1 MKFKHITS
9 EKTLK
14 GIVKRHP
21 DGFGFVIPDDKNHQ
35 DIYIPASRMGSALTY
50 DRVEALVQKRRHR
63 QMFFG
68 SIKTILKRHWEWT
81 AGPYEI
87 ESGKSLLKKHSLPID
102 RPIEVQNPREL
113 TIKKEEWVKVKLTAY
128 PTEQN
133 PLFQGDILENLG
145 VITSSAKDDN
155 SKILAEN
162 NIPIKF
168 PKPVL
173 EELKTLPDE
182 VRPEDW
188 KERKD
193 LTNKAFVTIDGIT
206 AKDFDDAIFVEKHSF
221 GFRLFV
227 AIADV
232 SHYVQ
237 ENSQLD
243 REAYSRGNSTYLPD
257 LAVSMLPEKLSNGL
271 CSLNP
276 QVPRLAMVAEMDFD
290 VQGIQLKYQFY
301 PAVIKSHHRLTY
313 GQAQDI
319 FDDSD
324 KDKKWVFLKDA
335 AQLGQI
341 LIQRQDQNGVLDFN
355 IPEITVKV
363 NSQGEPVEIIKE
375 MRLFSHKLIE
385 QFMLA
390 ANQAVSLFLKEKK
403 SPSLYR
409 IHESPE
415 KESLK
420 QLENFSKSLSF
431 SSPLNT
437 RQNLLAFLKK
447 FKGHSSEPLIN
458 KLTLRALS
466 QARYSAF
473 NKGHYGL
480 NFSAYTH
487 FTSPIRRYCDLTI
500 HRLIRQALNHSQQ
513 KALPSDKTLEK
524 QARWISEREQIS
536 VKAER
541 KVVDI
546 KKARFLKPHI
556 GEEFDGVISSI
567 TSFGL
572 FIALGKFDVEG
583 LVRFRDLPGHW
594 IFDEANLRAESKRSR
609 YSMQFGDA
617 VRIKVITANTE
628 TGTIDFKLISH
639 KNIKTPEV
647 SKTSGK
653 KKTLSREKKRGRH
666 YNRSRSRHYDKKQ
679 SEEDTLD
686 SEKPAY
692 KGKRKFKSNK
702 YSDQKNQSRTRLQSK
717 KQSEKDTPD
726 FEKSTYKGKRNL
738 KSNKYSDQKNQSRTR
753 LQSKKQSEKDTPD
766 FEKSTY
772 KGKRNLKSNKYSD
785 QKNHSRPSL
794 RNRKQSE
801 EETPKFEKSTYKGK
815 RNLKSNKYSDQ
826 KNHSRPPLRNR
837 KQSEEETPKFE
848 KSTYKGKRNLKSN
861 KYSDQKN
868 HSRPPLRNRKQ
879 SEEETP
885 KFEKSTYKG
894 KRNLKSNKYSDQKNH
909 SRPPLRNR
917 KQSEEETPK
926 FEKSTYKGKRKFKS
940 NKYSDQ
946 KNQSRT
952 RLQSKKQSEK
962 DTPDFE
968 KSTYKGKRNLKSN
981 KYSDQKNH
989 SRPPLRNR
997 KQSEEET
1004 PKFEKSTYKG
1014 KRNLKSNK
1022 YSDQKNHSRPPLRNR
1037 KQSEE
1042 ETPKFEKS
1050 TYKGKRNLKS
1060 NKYSDQKNHS
1070 QPPRSNKRK
1079 KGQSASQ
1086 NKSWPGKRKQ
1096 RSP

>member
-1 MKFKHITS
+1 MKFKRMTS

-87 ESGKSLLKKHSLPID
+87 ENGKFLLKKHSLPID
-102 RPIEVQNPREL
+102 QPIEVQNPRKL
-113 TIKKEEWVKVKLTAY
+113 KIKKEEWVKIKLTAY
-128 PTEQN
+128 PTEQK

-173 EELKTLPDE
+173 EELHTLPDE

-188 KERKD
+188 KGRKD

-206 AKDFDDAIFVEKHSF
+206 AKDFDDAIFVEKQSF

-243 REAYSRGNSTYLPD
+243 QEAYLRGNSTYLPD
-257 LAVSMLPEKLSNGL
+257 LAVPMLPEKLSNGL

-341 LIQRQDQNGVLDFN
+341 LIQRQDQNGALDFN

-375 MRLFSHKLIE
+375 MRLFSHRLIE

-556 GEEFDGVISSI
+556 GEEFDGIISSI

-647 SKTSGK
+647 SKTGGR

-666 YNRSRSRHYDKKQ
+666 YNRPQSRHYDKKQ
-679 SEEDTLD
+679 IKEDTLD
-686 SEKPAY
+686 FEKPTQKEKKKFKSKKYSDRETHSRPLSRNRKYSEEDKSDFKKPAY
-692 KGKRKFKSNK
+692 KRKKTFKNKK
-702 YSDQKNQSRTRLQSK
+702 YSDQKNHSRPRLRNKKQSEEDTSNFEKPAYKRKNQPDQKNHSRPRLQSK
-717 KQSEKDTPD
+717 KQSEKDKPD
-726 FEKSTYKGKRNL
+726 FEKPTHEGKRKPFN
-738 KSNKYSDQKNQSRTR
+738 RTR
-753 LQSKKQSEKDTPD
+753 
-766 FEKSTY
+766 
-772 KGKRNLKSNKYSD
+772 
-785 QKNHSRPSL
+785 KNHSRPSH
-794 RNRKQSE
+794 
-801 EETPKFEKSTYKGK
+801 
-815 RNLKSNKYSDQ
+815 SNK
-826 KNHSRPPLRNR
+826 K
-837 KQSEEETPKFE
+837 KQPTSQS
-848 KSTYKGKRNLKSN
+848 KSWT
-861 KYSDQKN
+861 
-868 HSRPPLRNRKQ
+868 
-879 SEEETP
+879 
-885 KFEKSTYKG
+885 
-894 KRNLKSNKYSDQKNH
+894 
-909 SRPPLRNR
+909 
-917 KQSEEETPK
+917 
-926 FEKSTYKGKRKFKS
+926 GKRK
-940 NKYSDQ
+940 
-946 KNQSRT
+946 R
-952 RLQSKKQSEK
+952 
-962 DTPDFE
+962 
-968 KSTYKGKRNLKSN
+968 
-981 KYSDQKNH
+981 
-989 SRPPLRNR
+989 
-997 KQSEEET
+997 
-1004 PKFEKSTYKG
+1004 
-1014 KRNLKSNK
+1014 
-1022 YSDQKNHSRPPLRNR
+1022 
-1037 KQSEE
+1037 
-1042 ETPKFEKS
+1042 
-1050 TYKGKRNLKS
+1050 
-1060 NKYSDQKNHS
+1060 
-1070 QPPRSNKRK
+1070 
-1079 KGQSASQ
+1079 
-1086 NKSWPGKRKQ
+1086 